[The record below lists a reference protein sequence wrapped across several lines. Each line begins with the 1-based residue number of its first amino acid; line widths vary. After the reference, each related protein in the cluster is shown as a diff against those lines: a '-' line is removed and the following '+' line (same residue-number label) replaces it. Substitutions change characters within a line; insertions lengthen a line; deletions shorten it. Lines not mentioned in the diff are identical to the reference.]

1 MTAPLELLEEAARVL
16 REETAPTL
24 TGVARYRSLLVAKA
38 IDTARRELALAAR
51 LAALEADLPRTGES
65 FRDGTHD
72 DDAALHGRL
81 LEAAILRAHVAD
93 PDALGAAERA
103 RLEELAR

>member
-1 MTAPLELLEEAARVL
+1 MTAPLKLLEEAARVL
-16 REETAPTL
+16 REDTAPTL
-24 TGVARYRSLLVAKA
+24 SGEPRYRSLLAAKA

-51 LAALEADLPRTGES
+51 LAALEESLPKTSEA

-72 DDAALHGRL
+72 DDAALYGRL

-93 PDALGAAERA
+93 PDALTASERS
-103 RLEELAR
+103 RLEALAR